1 MSIPATIAV
10 GYDGSPSA
18 QAALAWTFR
27 LARASDATV
36 IVVHAVGLLA
46 RYEGEREGEGVSL
59 ELEQSVGQLAEDVD
73 FDTTHLRWMV
83 ANGDA
88 CSVMLRTIDDPVR
101 ADLLVVG
108 SRGQGAHAGLLLGS
122 TSLQL
127 AERAQVPLVIVPMER
142 HLDEW

>member
-1 MSIPATIAV
+1 MTSPTTIAV

-18 QAALAWTFR
+18 QNALAWTFE
-27 LARASDATV
+27 LARVTGARV
-36 IVVHAVGLLA
+36 LIVHAIGLLA
-46 RYEGEREGEGVSL
+46 RYEGHAGATEL

-73 FDTTHLRWMV
+73 FDMTHLRWFIN
-83 ANGDA
+83 NGDA
-88 CSVMLRTIDDPVR
+88 CSVLLRSIEDPVN

-127 AERAQVPLVIVPMER
+127 AERSSVPLVIVPMER
-142 HLDEW
+142 HLDTV

>member
-1 MSIPATIAV
+1 MTTPQTIAV

-18 QAALAWTFR
+18 QAALLWTFQ
-27 LARASDATV
+27 LARSTGATV
-36 IVVHAVGLLA
+36 VVVHAVGLLA
-46 RYEGEREGEGVSL
+46 RFEGQGASL

-73 FDTTHLRWMV
+73 FDMTQLRWYLSD
-83 ANGDA
+83 GDA
-88 CSVMLRTIDDPVR
+88 CSVMLRAIDDPVN

-142 HLDEW
+142 HFDEW

>member
-1 MSIPATIAV
+1 MTTPQTIAV

-18 QAALAWTFR
+18 QAALLWTFQ
-27 LARASDATV
+27 LARSTGATV
-36 IVVHAVGLLA
+36 VVVHAVGLLA
-46 RYEGEREGEGVSL
+46 RFEGQGASL

-73 FDTTHLRWMV
+73 FDMTQLRWYLSD
-83 ANGDA
+83 GDA
-88 CSVMLRTIDDPVR
+88 CSVMLRAIDDPVN

-127 AERAQVPLVIVPMER
+127 AERAHVPLVIVPMER